1 MPQYVETVFPD
12 FIKKGI
18 YFKPETII
26 LQRLAGL
33 EWTGGK
39 NYNIL
44 ITSVVYIYPAS
55 AGLEDLGL
63 CVDVQSPDTVRKIRN
78 GPDKLKTLLRFIKIN
93 GALIMRVK
101 QQRPS

>member
-1 MPQYVETVFPD
+1 MPQYVETVYPD

-26 LQRLAGL
+26 LQRLGGL
-33 EWTGGK
+33 EWTGVK

-44 ITSVVYIYPAS
+44 TSVVYINPAS
-55 AGLEDLGL
+55 ASLENRRL
-63 CVDVQSPDTVRKIRN
+63 CVDVQSPNTVRKIRN